1 MEWRRVSKIRRS
13 LQYPKATPKFS
24 TRPTDLPENLVNI
37 SKIKRDFENG
47 FRSSFLKPSSLE
59 LASSPGSDQDN
70 RIESSCKS
78 VKKASFITADSL
90 RDIRGKLKRLSD
102 ESLYKD
108 DILASPVESISS
120 NNSINVSRS
129 ACHRRYR
136 KKGRNFLFGFQDA
149 INTSSPSLHSTDTKV
164 KYRETSTALSDWHLR
179 RKSYGFENM
188 PAQSKEMSK
197 MESSTDSGLGRDMW
211 SSLENNNKPRGTII
225 TLGENETNSS
235 VLLNRDTNLSEQ
247 RESPTENG
255 YENKR
260 HSIAVDETKYVRD
273 SKTLVNLNGLH
284 SKEWNSSS
292 SNLLDENGRRMK
304 RVEFCKTE
312 VHFAAESGRV
322 NIVETDGKPPSTNN
336 FRRRRRISAPNSS
349 LETAPTGPLMHF
361 GDEKLAD
368 RNNDKG
374 LENEVK
380 VLTMEQLRSDEVT
393 STANREETDDLDEIS
408 LRGILKN
415 KPIKPRPYHLG
426 ENIENSQK
434 LWGVRLKPT
443 GSDIVKSNGI
453 GNGMDVFAA
462 CSSDPK
468 INENFIRRRK

>member
-1 MEWRRVSKIRRS
+1 
-13 LQYPKATPKFS
+13 
-24 TRPTDLPENLVNI
+24 
-37 SKIKRDFENG
+37 
-47 FRSSFLKPSSLE
+47 
-59 LASSPGSDQDN
+59 
-70 RIESSCKS
+70 
-78 VKKASFITADSL
+78 
-90 RDIRGKLKRLSD
+90 
-102 ESLYKD
+102 
-108 DILASPVESISS
+108 
-120 NNSINVSRS
+120 
-129 ACHRRYR
+129 
-136 KKGRNFLFGFQDA
+136 
-149 INTSSPSLHSTDTKV
+149 
-164 KYRETSTALSDWHLR
+164 
-179 RKSYGFENM
+179 M

-197 MESSTDSGLGRDMW
+197 MESSTDSGLGRSSDIW
-211 SSLENNNKPRGTII
+211 SALENNNKPRGTII
-225 TLGENETNSS
+225 TLGDNETNSS
-235 VLLNRDTNLSEQ
+235 VLLNRDTNLSELQQ
-247 RESPTENG
+247 RVSPTENE

-273 SKTLVNLNGLH
+273 SKTLVNLNGLQ

-292 SNLLDENGRRMK
+292 SNILDENGRRMK

-349 LETAPTGPLMHF
+349 LEAVPTGPLMHF

-368 RNNDKG
+368 RNNDKM

-393 STANREETDDLDEIS
+393 STASREETDDLDEIS

-443 GSDIVKSNGI
+443 GSDIIKSNGI
-453 GNGMDVFAA
+453 GNGMDVLRIVVVTQ
-462 CSSDPK
+462 K
-468 INENFIRRRK
+468 INEILFVDENDGCIFSRNEPKDELKPTPGYSTKVKLNSNSPFNFSWDNTSK